1 MAAIVL
7 IITTIVITLMA
18 WYLRPDWQVKGMLRP
33 YEAYREGKWY
43 QLITSGFLHGNSTH
57 LLFNM
62 ITFFFFGPQL
72 EQIIGTGLFLLLYF
86 SALIISS
93 IPTLFL
99 HRNNPNYASL
109 GASGAVG
116 AVIFSYILFYPL
128 SNLYIIFIPVGI
140 PAVLFGIL
148 FLVVSYY
155 AGRRQLGAINHD
167 AHFTGA
173 VYGLLFT
180 LIFIPRSFEN
190 FLSAVGIM

>member
-1 MAAIVL
+1 M
-7 IITTIVITLMA
+7 
-18 WYLRPDWQVKGMLRP
+18 RP
-33 YEAYREGKWY
+33 YVVFREKRWY
-43 QLITSGFLHGNSTH
+43 QLISSGFLHGDSTH

-86 SALIISS
+86 TALVVSS
-93 IPTLFL
+93 LPTLFL

-128 SNLYIIFIPVGI
+128 SNLYIMFIPVGI
-140 PAVLFGIL
+140 PALLFGVL

-155 AGRRQLGAINHD
+155 AGRKQLGAINHD
-167 AHFTGA
+167 AHFAGA
-173 VYGLLFT
+173 VYGLVFT
-180 LIFIPRSFEN
+180 LIFIPRSLEH
-190 FLSAVGIM
+190 FLNAIGVM

>member
-1 MAAIVL
+1 MAALILIV
-7 IITTIVITLMA
+7 TTTVITLIA
-18 WYLRPDWQVKGMLRP
+18 WYIRPSWQREGMMRP
-33 YEAYREGKWY
+33 YVVFREKRWY
-43 QLITSGFLHGNSTH
+43 QLISSGFLHGDSTH

-86 SALIISS
+86 TALVVSS
-93 IPTLFL
+93 LPTLFL

-128 SNLYIIFIPVGI
+128 SNLYIMFIPIGI
-140 PAVLFGIL
+140 PALLFGVL

-155 AGRRQLGAINHD
+155 AGRKQLGAINHD
-167 AHFTGA
+167 AHFAGA
-173 VYGLLFT
+173 VYGLIFT
-180 LIFIPRSFEN
+180 LVFIPRSLEH
-190 FLSAVGIM
+190 FLNAIGVM